1 MAGWLT
7 NGLPAIG
14 AISNN
19 GTAQVPPLGQYTNVA
34 MSASTIPLDTNLASG
49 AGPETVSATAFQI
62 VAAAGAL
69 ITNTATSTVHTATLN
84 TTMGQMVTEALT
96 TAAGADYTF
105 QLVNS
110 LITATGAIPQ
120 VQMHSGTNTAG
131 GIVVKSI
138 TNATGTATC
147 VFTNTGTAAYNGTM
161 LIQFHT

>member
-1 MAGWLT
+1 MTGIYT
-7 NGLPAIG
+7 PGLPLIG

-19 GTAQVPPLGQYTNVA
+19 GTAQVAPQGQYTNLTE
-34 MSASTIPLDTNLASG
+34 SALIPVDSNIAAG
-49 AGPETVSATAFQI
+49 GGPES
-62 VAAAGAL
+62 VAATPFQLAAIAGAL

-84 TTMGQMVTEALT
+84 TVQGQMVTESLT

-120 VQMHSGTNTAG
+120 VQMHSGTNTQG
-131 GIVVKSI
+131 GIAIKSI

>member
-1 MAGWLT
+1 MAGIYT
-7 NGLPAIG
+7 PGLPLIG

-19 GTAQVPPLGQYTNVA
+19 GTAQAAPQGQYTNLTE
-34 MSASTIPLDTNLASG
+34 SALIPIDTNIPAG
-49 AGPETVSATAFQI
+49 GGPESVAATPFQI
-62 VAAAGAL
+62 AAIAGAL

-84 TTMGQMVTEALT
+84 TVQGQMVTESLT

-110 LITATGAIPQ
+110 LIVSSATPIPQ
-120 VQMHSGTNTAG
+120 VQVHSGTNTQG

-138 TNATGTATC
+138 TNAAGTST
-147 VFTNTGTAAYNGTM
+147 VVVNNSGTVAYNGTL